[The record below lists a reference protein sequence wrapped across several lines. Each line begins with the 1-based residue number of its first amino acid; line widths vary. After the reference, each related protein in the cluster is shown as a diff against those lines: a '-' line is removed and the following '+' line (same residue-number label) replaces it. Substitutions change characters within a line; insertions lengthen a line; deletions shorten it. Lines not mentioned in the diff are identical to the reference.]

1 MAKGSAW
8 LALAAFAFI
17 GCLHQTAS
25 VDRNNFKACDQ
36 SSFCRRL
43 RQSESEISK
52 FEILPET
59 LQTYKQ
65 YILLDLQHA
74 ETKHLYVLK
83 LAAVKG
89 GLFHFQI
96 DEKSPLSPRYR
107 VTDALSKEPEYVGL
121 KVEEN
126 SSTEVII
133 SAEGGSNKAVVKV
146 APLKIEFYRDN
157 TLVLVANSKGLMKFE
172 HLRRREVK
180 PAEQAADDGQDVP
193 ENAVEEPKEDPG
205 AWEENFKSHHDSKPK
220 GPEALSMDFSFP
232 QGKVLYGIPEHAD
245 SFALKHTAG
254 GKSDPY
260 RLYNLDVFEYELDN
274 GMALYGAVP
283 VIYGTGPGRTTGV
296 YWQNAAET
304 WVDIFVP
311 EQENN
316 VMSSIVNFVSR
327 SSQEDPPAANFI
339 SESGIIDVFVLT
351 GPSPLDTYRQF
362 TDLTGRAPL
371 PQLYAIAYHQCRWNY
386 NDEQDVTSVSA
397 KFDEH
402 DIPMDTMWLDIEFTD
417 GKKYFLWDHNKFP
430 HPLEMIRNLT
440 ERGRHL
446 TIINDPHI
454 KRDGSYYFHN
464 DCLDRG
470 YYVKN
475 KDGNVYEGWCWP
487 GSASYPDYFDPAIR
501 KYYADQFLLENFK
514 QSTAE
519 VGIWNDMNEPS
530 VFNGPEIT
538 MLKDNLHFGG
548 WEHRDV
554 HNLYGH
560 MHIMATYDGL
570 IRRSDGALRPFIL
583 SRSHFAGSQRYAA
596 VWTGD
601 NMAEWGHLQASIKM
615 CLSLAVAGISFC
627 GADVGGFFGNPDSEL
642 FYRWY
647 QAGAFQPFFRSHA
660 HIDTKRREPWL
671 YPEDV
676 KLVIRDA
683 IRKRYR
689 LLPLW
694 YTMFYEH
701 ERSGLPIMRP
711 MLAQYPSDL
720 KCYSIDSQYL
730 LSDKLLVAPVLKAG
744 ESKVEVYFPAK
755 ENGESDVWYDT
766 DSYRMYASVGF
777 ESISVDSYKVPV
789 FQRGG
794 TIVPRKER
802 IRRAATLMKDDPYT
816 LVVAL
821 DKNGASKGTLYIDDE
836 TSFEYRS
843 GKYLYLEF
851 ELKDNVLSSKKIDKT
866 ASYASKSW
874 LERVILVGLSKVPKS
889 ATLHQSNGDSVT
901 LDVYA
906 EDGAVVVRKPAVSM
920 LDGWS
925 IKLNY

>member
-1 MAKGSAW
+1 MVVSKKIG
-8 LALAAFAFI
+8 LALAALTIFCF
-17 GCLHQTAS
+17 HRTAS
-25 VDRNNFKACDQ
+25 VDRNNFKTCEQ

-43 RQSESEISK
+43 RQSELST
-52 FEILPET
+52 FHVLPET

-65 YILLDLQHA
+65 YILLDLQNT

-83 LAAVKG
+83 LAAIKD

-96 DEKSPLSPRYR
+96 DEKSPLSQRYR
-107 VTDALSKEPEYVGL
+107 VTDALQKEPEYVNL
-121 KVEEN
+121 KVDAN
-126 SSTEVII
+126 TP
-133 SAEGGSNKAVVKV
+133 SAITVSIDGTPNKAVVAV
-146 APLKIEFYRDN
+146 SPFRIDFYHGDKPI
-157 TLVLVANSKGLMKFE
+157 VSANSKGLMKFE
-172 HLRRREVK
+172 HLRRKESK
-180 PAEQAADDGQDVP
+180 QTETAEGDGQDTQ
-193 ENAVEEPKEDPG
+193 ENEVQEAKEDPG

-220 GPEALSMDFSFP
+220 GPQALSMDFSFP

-283 VIYGTGPGRTTGV
+283 VIYGTGPSHTAGI

-304 WVDIFVP
+304 WVDIFSP
-311 EQENN
+311 DQEKN
-316 VMSSIVNFVSR
+316 VMSSIVNFVSG
-327 SSQEDPPAANFI
+327 SIQDDPPAANFI

-351 GPSPLDTYRQF
+351 GPSPLDAFRQY
-362 TDLTGRAPL
+362 TDLTGKAPL
-371 PQLYAIAYHQCRWNY
+371 PQMYAIAYHQCRWNY
-386 NDEQDVTSVSA
+386 NDEQDVTSVSS

-402 DIPMDTMWLDIEFTD
+402 DIPMDTMWLDIEYTE
-417 GKKYFLWDHNKFP
+417 GKKYFTWDHHKFP

-446 TIINDPHI
+446 TIIIDPHI
-454 KRDGSYYFHN
+454 KRDGSYFFHN
-464 DCLDRG
+464 DCTDRG
-470 YYVKN
+470 YYIKN
-475 KDGNVYEGWCWP
+475 KDGNDYEGWCWP
-487 GSASYPDYFDPAIR
+487 GSASYPDFFNPEIR
-501 KYYADQFLLENFK
+501 KYYADQYLLENFK
-514 QSTAE
+514 ESTAE

-538 MLKDNLHFGG
+538 MLKDNLHYGG

-570 IRRSDGALRPFIL
+570 IRRSDATLRPFIL
-583 SRSHFAGSQRYAA
+583 TRSHFAGSQRYAA

-601 NMAEWGHLQASIKM
+601 NMAEWGHMQASIKM

-647 QAGAFQPFFRSHA
+647 QVGAFQPFFRSHA

-671 YPEDV
+671 YPEET
-676 KLVIRDA
+676 KFIIRDA

-711 MLAQYPSDL
+711 MLAEYPADV
-720 KCYSIDSQYL
+720 KAYAIDSQFM
-730 LSDKLLVAPVLKAG
+730 LSNKLLVAPALKTG
-744 ESKVEVYFPAK
+744 QSKVDVYFPTK
-755 ENGESDVWYDT
+755 ENGEADLWYDLDNNRKYGT
-766 DSYRMYASVGF
+766 AGY
-777 ESISVDSYKVPV
+777 ESIAVDAYKVPV

-794 TIVPRKER
+794 TIIPRKER
-802 IRRAATLMKDDPYT
+802 VRRAATLMKEDPYT

-821 DKNGASKGTLYIDDE
+821 DKTAMAKGTLYIDDE

-851 ELKDNVLSSKKIDKT
+851 EFHFDVLSSKKIDT
-866 ASYASKSW
+866 FASYATKSW
-874 LERVILVGLSKVPKS
+874 LERVVFVGLAKSPKS
-889 ATLHQSNGDSVT
+889 ATLHLSNGESST

-906 EDGAVVVRKPAVSM
+906 EDGAIVVRKPGVSV
-920 LDGWS
+920 LDSWS
-925 IKLNY
+925 IKLNH